1 MFCRIYIM
9 NILERVL
16 PFEINN
22 RKFRKTFESPDDF
35 TDFLDEEI
43 TGWSKYLQRSEM
55 ATSIH
60 SFLRTVKNDIS
71 RFNNSSGLSNSDITT
86 FKNKINGFNL
96 IFERDYNGKVWIS
109 SDDDILK
116 KMLEISDKHG
126 RNVERSFF
134 EMTVISTSMPLK
146 NRPIDAQDKLGA
158 FLGVSYIIGEC
169 EYRSLLTDKKEDVDE
184 IQARLLEQEKEFY
197 KRKDDFFAS
206 AKSKREELEY
216 TYQEHLKM
224 SKPASYWHKVST
236 KFETRARSVFALLSI
251 VIFLGIVAF
260 FNFYNSYLIGQSV
273 PVDFTSIKGV
283 ILFFTGVAIYT
294 YFIRILSKLLFSS
307 IHLQVDAEERE
318 QLVYLYLSLIH
329 HEGNKFEN
337 DSRNIILQALFSRSD
352 TGLLSGDST
361 PTMPVSDIF
370 KEFRKM
376 G

>member
-1 MFCRIYIM
+1 M
-9 NILERVL
+9 NIIERVL

-43 TGWSKYLQRSEM
+43 TSWSKHLQHSGI
-55 ATSIH
+55 ASDVH
-60 SFLRTVKNDIS
+60 SFLKTVKRDIS
-71 RFNNSSGLSNSDITT
+71 RFNNSSGLSNGDVTA

-96 IFERDYNGKVWIS
+96 DFEKNYNGNVWIS
-109 SDDDILK
+109 SDDVILK
-116 KMLEISDKHG
+116 KLLEISDKHG

-134 EMTVISTSMPLK
+134 EITVISTSMPLK
-146 NRPIDAQDKLGA
+146 NKPIDAQNKLGA
-158 FLGVSYIIGEC
+158 FLGVSYIIGAC

-184 IQARLLEQEKEFY
+184 IQARLLEQEKDFY

-224 SKPASYWHKVST
+224 SKPASYWNKVST
-236 KFETRARSVFALLSI
+236 KFETRARCIFALLSI
-251 VIFLGIVAF
+251 VIFLGVIAF
-260 FNFYNSYLIGQSV
+260 FNFYNSYLIGQTV
-273 PVDFTSIKGV
+273 PVDLTSIKGV

-329 HEGNKFEN
+329 HEDNKFGN

-352 TGLLSGDST
+352 TGLLSGASA
-361 PTMPVSDIF
+361 PTMPVSDMV
-370 KEFRKM
+370 KEFRTM